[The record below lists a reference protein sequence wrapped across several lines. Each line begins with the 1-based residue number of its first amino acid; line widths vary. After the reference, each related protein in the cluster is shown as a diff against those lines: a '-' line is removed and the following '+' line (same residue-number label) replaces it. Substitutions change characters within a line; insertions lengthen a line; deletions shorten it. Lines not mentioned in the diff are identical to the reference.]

1 MILVHGKGNGVK
13 GCSRASIRGRNCKQ
27 CPVLRG
33 LAKDRLAYRAWL
45 PPLPSQNGA
54 PSVAV
59 ISAKNNGVAIVKT
72 CKRLVTTLI
81 SSKASIICAG
91 CLIDLCSSKKR
102 RPGGGNEI
110 QKKSGALNVKT
121 LVLFFLLLA
130 HGLGAQERQTDPT
143 WLHRYL
149 PDVSETKAG
158 LTSPTCHYRAMF
170 GEGDKENR
178 AFQTVTRFGEVSLD
192 RHGNCETVFYDREE
206 EIYFVVEGAGMLHY
220 QNQVQALRKHDF
232 TYLPPGV
239 KHSIANHS
247 DQPLRVLVMGFKIP
261 SSISIG
267 APTPYPK
274 IANLEDA
281 KEETVS
287 GHPNSVLYK
296 LLIGLHTG
304 KRDLIDEAYVMN
316 SFFWM
321 DFAPGGT
328 NWPHHHEAAEE
339 IYLVVDGHGE
349 IVAGGGTDGV
359 EGRHAAKAG
368 DAYYFRPNCTV
379 GFYNQDKP
387 GAKAYILA
395 VRSRVPMHE
404 DEE

>member
-1 MILVHGKGNGVK
+1 L
-13 GCSRASIRGRNCKQ
+13 
-27 CPVLRG
+27 
-33 LAKDRLAYRAWL
+33 
-45 PPLPSQNGA
+45 PLP
-54 PSVAV
+54 
-59 ISAKNNGVAIVKT
+59 
-72 CKRLVTTLI
+72 
-81 SSKASIICAG
+81 
-91 CLIDLCSSKKR
+91 D
-102 RPGGGNEI
+102 
-110 QKKSGALNVKT
+110 
-121 LVLFFLLLA
+121 
-130 HGLGAQERQTDPT
+130 
-143 WLHRYL
+143 Y
-149 PDVSETKAG
+149 
-158 LTSPTCHYRAMF
+158 F

-178 AFQTVTRFGEVSLD
+178 PLQTVTRFGEVSLD
-192 RHGNCETVFYDREE
+192 RHGNCQTVFYDRQE

-267 APTPYPK
+267 APMPYPK

-281 KEETVS
+281 REETVS

-304 KRDLIDEAYVMN
+304 KRDLIDVAYVMD

-339 IYLVVDGHGE
+339 IYLVVDGQGE

-359 EGRHAAKAG
+359 EGRYAAKAG

-395 VRSRVPMHE
+395 VRSRVPLHE